1 MSPQELNSAIPFEGL
16 KDNLSRSN
24 PLSETKDP
32 IKLEYELWDRSHKS
46 LKESPPSEGRD
57 YLKHAKNLLNLLE
70 GISEIHPIAKGEQC
84 ASRRKLLDFNLNVSK
99 KKYAYYV
106 SLATVVS
113 FKAILLFEEDR
124 RENDARVTAVFLA
137 QTDMMRVLLE
147 SVQFNVLFSY
157 I

>member
-46 LKESPPSEGRD
+46 MKESPPSGGRD

-70 GISEIHPIAKGEQC
+70 GIASLHPIAKGEQ
-84 ASRRKLLDFNLNVSK
+84 
-99 KKYAYYV
+99 
-106 SLATVVS
+106 
-113 FKAILLFEEDR
+113 
-124 RENDARVTAVFLA
+124 
-137 QTDMMRVLLE
+137 
-147 SVQFNVLFSY
+147 
-157 I
+157 